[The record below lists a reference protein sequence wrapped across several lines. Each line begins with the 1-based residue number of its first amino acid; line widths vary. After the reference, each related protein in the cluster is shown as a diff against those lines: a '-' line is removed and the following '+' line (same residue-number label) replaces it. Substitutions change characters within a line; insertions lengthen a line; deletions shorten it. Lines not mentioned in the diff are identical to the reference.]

1 MPGRTIG
8 VMGRVLDQEGG
19 LGVYAR
25 CLVPELLRQDP
36 HTRYVIFLSTEKSRD
51 LLRRFPNA
59 EPHVLPGR
67 NKLYWDQVTSSSP
80 RASWAWI
87 SSSTPSSPFPCCP
100 DGLACSSSKG
110 RIGTSIP
117 RTTNGGQPVHAGD
130 AAPVQPEGTA
140 HARHLPGHA
149 GRSREIRPYRR
160 EPFRRHLRGGRPNIT
175 AERDPQALAEFRA
188 KHQLPERFIL
198 TVTRAYHSAQ
208 RRLIPYP
215 GGNDETLLRAYRRY
229 RAHGGE
235 LPLVVVGFRIMEYL
249 CERGFSERDL
259 ADVHFLG
266 LVPNAE
272 MHLAYQSAECFVLA
286 SLCESFGIKILEA
299 LATGCP
305 AIVPTTCASPEIAGS
320 AARLVNPHDEKDIA
334 QALAEVTGS
343 EELRPV
349 HAGERAGRARALTW
363 QDTAR
368 RTLAVFDEIIPR
380 PVEAGGA
387 FPKDAFPKRGDGTSR
402 RGLAVPGVPTA
413 RQLDLTASPPGS
425 SRQHAP
431 RSAGRRPTGR
441 TPRRAAAF
449 QGM

>member
-59 EPHVLPGR
+59 EPYVLPVR
-67 NKLYWDQVTSSSP
+67 NKLYWDQVSV
-80 RASWAWI
+80 A
-87 SSSTPSSPFPCCP
+87 
-100 DGLACSSSKG
+100 LAARKLG
-110 RIGTSIP
+110 VDLIFNPKFSIP
-117 RTTNGGQPVHAGD
+117 
-130 AAPVQPEGTA
+130 
-140 HARHLPGHA
+140 LL
-149 GRSREIRPYRR
+149 S
-160 EPFRRHLRGGRPNIT
+160 GRPCVFVQQGSDWYVNPQNYEWWDNLYMRLMLPLFSRKARRTLAISQATLDDLAKYAHIDVSNSVVTYAGVAHNIT
-175 AERDPQALAEFRA
+175 AARDPQALAEFRA

-198 TVTRAYHSAQ
+198 TVSRAYHSAQ

-229 RAHGGE
+229 RAQGGE
-235 LPLVVVGFRIMEYL
+235 LPLVIVGFRIKEYL
-249 CERGFSERDL
+249 VERGFSERDL

-266 LVPNAE
+266 LVPNTE

-320 AARLVNPHDEKDIA
+320 AARLVNPHDERDIA
-334 QALAEVTGS
+334 QALADVTGS
-343 EELRPV
+343 EELRRSMREKGL
-349 HAGERAGRARALTW
+349 ARARALTW

-387 FPKDAFPKRGDGTSR
+387 FPKDAFSE
-402 RGLAVPGVPTA
+402 
-413 RQLDLTASPPGS
+413 
-425 SRQHAP
+425 
-431 RSAGRRPTGR
+431 AG
-441 TPRRAAAF
+441 
-449 QGM
+449 